1 LNLESNPFLKKA
13 RSTVPDVKS
22 LLKGF
27 IDTHVHAG
35 PSLIARE
42 FTPWELV
49 EETEKAGF
57 AAIVFKDHFMPTVSA
72 VRLLQ
77 DHYRDYKL
85 KIFGSIA
92 LNNAVGGLNPKAA
105 ETAIRFGAKVIWMP
119 TTSSANHA
127 KKHRAPGTKFPA
139 LSVKEKAADPPI
151 TIIDSSGSLSPD
163 AEQILAVLLDNPDVV
178 LATGHLSREEVD
190 VLVRRAFEVGLRRVI
205 VTHPHFMVDATIDDM
220 KTWQSLGAYI
230 EFTAVISLPKS
241 PLYCRPARDVAA
253 LIAELDSQKVILSSD
268 LGIKG
273 AGHPVDGMAEFLQ
286 SLLDSGLSYDKLKH
300 MVTTNPAA
308 VFGL

>member
-1 LNLESNPFLKKA
+1 MPDLKALLE
-13 RSTVPDVKS
+13 
-22 LLKGF
+22 GF
-27 IDTHVHAG
+27 VDTHVHAG

-49 EETEKAGF
+49 EEAERAGF

-77 DHYRDYKL
+77 DHYRDYRV
-85 KIFGSIA
+85 KIFGSLA
-92 LNNAVGGLNPKAA
+92 LNNALGGLNPKAV

-127 KKHRAPGTKFPA
+127 KKHRAPGTKFPT
-139 LSVKEKAADPPI
+139 LSVKEKVADPPI
-151 TIIDSSGSLSPD
+151 TVLGPDATISVD
-163 AEQILAVLLDNPDVV
+163 AEQILAVLRDHPDVV

-190 VLVRRAFEVGLRRVI
+190 ALVRRAVQSGLRRII
-205 VTHPHFMVDATIDDM
+205 VTHPHFMVDATLDDM
-220 KTWQSLGAYI
+220 KTWQSLGAYL

-241 PLYCRPARDVAA
+241 PLYCRPAKDVAA
-253 LIAELDSQKVILSSD
+253 LISELDPQKVILSSD
-268 LGIKG
+268 LGLKG
-273 AGHPVDGMAEFLQ
+273 AGRPLDGMREFLT
-286 SLLDSGLSYDKLKH
+286 SLLEAELPIDNLKA

-308 VFGL
+308 VLGL

>member
-1 LNLESNPFLKKA
+1 MPDMNTFLQ
-13 RSTVPDVKS
+13 
-22 LLKGF
+22 GF
-27 IDTHVHAG
+27 VDTHVHAG

-49 EETEKAGF
+49 EEAEKAGF

-77 DHYRDYKL
+77 DHYRNFKV

-92 LNNAVGGLNPKAA
+92 LNNAVGGLNPKAV

-127 KKHRAPGTKFPA
+127 SKHRVPGTKFPA

-151 TIIDSSGSLSPD
+151 SILDANGALAPL
-163 AEQILAVLLDNPDVV
+163 AEQILAVLLDHPDVV

-190 VLVRRAFEVGLRRVI
+190 ALVRRAVEVGLRRII

-220 KTWQSLGAYI
+220 KTWQSLGAYL
-230 EFTAVISLPKS
+230 EFTAVISLPNS
-241 PLYCRPARDVAA
+241 PLYCRPAKDVAA
-253 LIAELDSQKVILSSD
+253 LIAEFDPRKVILSSD
-268 LGIKG
+268 LGLKG
-273 AGHPVDGMAEFLQ
+273 AGHPVAGMIEFVE
-286 SLLDSGLSYDKLKH
+286 SLLEWGLPYENLKY
-300 MVTTNPAA
+300 MISTNPAA
-308 VFGL
+308 VLGL